1 MSIYYAA
8 LNATDPKVKA
18 MAADINHASMP
29 VGPVG
34 RPTEM
39 GLAFVAMVFKYSKYP
54 NAAKE
59 YLRFMWE
66 KEQYGAWLEA
76 SLGFVGQPLKAYE
89 QNPVW
94 TSDPKRLRLSGCG
107 QAHAAERLA
116 RFAGPLVGGRDGR
129 LHRRRHGGAGR
140 LRFHV
145 RRGCGDSRPS
155 AAPSATIAS
164 RSVLSLTS

>member
-1 MSIYYAA
+1 
-8 LNATDPKVKA
+8 
-18 MAADINHASMP
+18 MP

-39 GLAFVAMVFKYSKYP
+39 GLAFVAMVFKYSQYP

-66 KEQYGAWLEA
+66 KEQYGAWMEA

-94 TSDPKRLRLSGCG
+94 TSDPKRLAYRDAVKRMLPNGWPGSLGPASAAAMADFIVVDMVAQAASGSASVEDAI
-107 QAHAAERLA
+107 QQAERRA
-116 RFAGPLVGGRDGR
+116 KRYYR
-129 LHRRRHGGAGR
+129 
-140 LRFHV
+140 
-145 RRGCGDSRPS
+145 
-155 AAPSATIAS
+155 
-164 RSVLSLTS
+164 